1 MDEVD
6 NSSEQSVFTPTFIN
20 VMTHLHRLLQDT
32 LQSDV
37 SKLAHILQLHKGQDG
52 STFWCYDLALVVR
65 FGAPELRAQLLW
77 YENVELLIQDFTVM
91 LGLRGKGIERRGPAR
106 IIYEDE
112 REELS
117 AQDPEVPDEEGEE
130 VGEHDIP
137 VRDNFDQAAE

>member
-1 MDEVD
+1 M
-6 NSSEQSVFTPTFIN
+6 
-20 VMTHLHRLLQDT
+20 
-32 LQSDV
+32 
-37 SKLAHILQLHKGQDG
+37 
-52 STFWCYDLALVVR
+52 VR
-65 FGAPELRAQLLW
+65 FDAPELRAQLLW

-91 LGLRGKGIERRGPAR
+91 LGLRGKGIERRGPAQ

-137 VRDNFDQAAE
+137 VRDNFDQPAE